1 MNPKKTASG
10 SYHVTAYIGKVDG
23 KPKYKSFTA
32 PTKRECILKAT
43 EYINHHK
50 TPSKDMTIE
59 TAIDLYIESKKAVLS
74 PSTIKGYHSLQ
85 KLYYEPIK
93 GLKIDAFENYDFQRF
108 ISGLHLSPKTVR
120 NIYGLLISALKMFSN
135 KRYSITLP
143 DKIEPK
149 RTVATQEDIQKLLAE
164 ADPEL
169 KKAIILGSCSLR
181 RGEVCALKYED
192 IEGNTL
198 HVHADMVLTDNN
210 SFVYKDSAKT
220 PSGTRYV
227 QVSPEV
233 IKALGKGSGF
243 IVKVKNPNCI
253 TKNFTTIRNRLGID
267 VSFHS
272 LRRSYASICHSLGIP
287 NAFIMAQ
294 GGWKSEQVMIQ
305 SYRHTLSDKEKDY
318 VDKFSQEFTSKI
330 IV

>member
-50 TPSKDMTIE
+50 TPSKDITIE

-108 ISGLHLSPKTVR
+108 ISSLYLSPKTVR
-120 NIYGLLISALKMFSN
+120 NIYGLLRSALKMFSDKQYN
-135 KRYSITLP
+135 ITLP
-143 DKIEPK
+143 DKIDPK

-210 SFVYKDSAKT
+210 TYIYKDSAKT
-220 PSGTRYV
+220 PNGTRYV

-233 IKALGKGSGF
+233 IKALGSGTGF

-287 NAFIMAQ
+287 NAFIMQQ

-318 VDKFSQEFTSKI
+318 VQKFSEEFTKKI